1 VGREARRKNKKRTM
15 IPSGFKR
22 LIPMPNPVATIQ
34 IILDDAG
41 QINIQASQ
49 NVASNQVMAFGLLE
63 KAKDAFREQA
73 QQQLV
78 VPAPGP
84 LKLS

>member
-1 VGREARRKNKKRTM
+1 MGWGARWKKR
-15 IPSGFKR
+15 IPLGFKA
-22 LIPMPNPVATIQ
+22 LKKPMPNPVATIQ
-34 IILDDAG
+34 ITLDDAG